1 MDDNI
6 YLILQ
11 GRIGNQLFQ
20 YAFARTIQK
29 KYKPNSKII
38 MDDSRILNLG
48 WDNLLSEYDLPNVEY
63 VHKNIFSGK
72 AFLSYQNLV
81 RTYYRL
87 VTRHM
92 SFQNRYLYE
101 KKLNEKIGKK
111 GMFICDNGFI
121 DQNINYNNAVYIEG
135 FFQSEKYFET
145 NKEDIVE
152 LFNSKQFLSNYDYP
166 MIDKIR
172 NRNSICISVK
182 VEHNVGSSMY
192 SVCGVDYWKEAI
204 QYIINNVDNPLF
216 FICSDN
222 TDYVLEN
229 LIDTSKYD
237 YVVQDKKSPVHV
249 SLAAMSE
256 CKHFII
262 GNTTFGWWAQYLSKN
277 PDKIVVAP
285 SKWMA
290 VDMPIDIYQ
299 DRWTLIDV
307 LKE

>member
-6 YLILQ
+6 YLMLQ

-172 NRNSICISVK
+172 NRNSVCISVK

-192 SVCGVDYWKEAI
+192 SVC
-204 QYIINNVDNPLF
+204 
-216 FICSDN
+216 
-222 TDYVLEN
+222 
-229 LIDTSKYD
+229 
-237 YVVQDKKSPVHV
+237 
-249 SLAAMSE
+249 
-256 CKHFII
+256 
-262 GNTTFGWWAQYLSKN
+262 
-277 PDKIVVAP
+277 
-285 SKWMA
+285 
-290 VDMPIDIYQ
+290 
-299 DRWTLIDV
+299 
-307 LKE
+307 